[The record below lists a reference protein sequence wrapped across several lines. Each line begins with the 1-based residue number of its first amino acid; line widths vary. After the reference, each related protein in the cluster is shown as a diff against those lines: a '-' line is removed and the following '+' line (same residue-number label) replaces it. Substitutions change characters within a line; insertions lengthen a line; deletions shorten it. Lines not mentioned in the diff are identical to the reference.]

1 MRNGYN
7 TCRLFRTFNNSW
19 RSNNRAREAPPVMPE
34 AAAIATIGVPV
45 AGPRRLAPPRQ
56 STKLI
61 AVRAEPPDDGM
72 LMLRYATGD
81 ADAFRELY
89 SRHRAPLWRF
99 VLRNLRDTAATAD
112 VFQEIWA
119 RVIAHRENY
128 VRTAKFTT
136 WLYRIAHNC
145 CVDHWRRTGRAARRE
160 HPSGEQVLAH
170 FTDGTAPT
178 PDEEAQSAERAAALQ
193 AALQQLPAEQRTAFL
208 MYVEG
213 GLGLAEIAAATG
225 VGLETAKSRLRY
237 AVARLRSV
245 LGESQS

>member
-1 MRNGYN
+1 
-7 TCRLFRTFNNSW
+7 
-19 RSNNRAREAPPVMPE
+19 MPE
-34 AAAIATIGVPV
+34 AAAIAPIEETLR
-45 AGPRRLAPPRQ
+45 GPRRLAPGRP
-56 STKLI
+56 SSKLI

-99 VLRNLRDTAATAD
+99 VLRNLRDSTAAAD
-112 VFQEIWA
+112 VFQEIWT
-119 RVIAHRENY
+119 RVIAQREKY
-128 VRTAKFTT
+128 VPTAKFTT
-136 WLYRIAHNC
+136 WLYHIAHNC

-160 HPSGEQVLAH
+160 HPAGEQALAGLS
-170 FTDGTAPT
+170 DDTAPT
-178 PDEEAQSAERAAALQ
+178 PVEDAQRAERAAALL
-193 AALQQLPAEQRTAFL
+193 AALQQLPAEQRAAFL

-213 GLGLAEIAAATG
+213 GLGLAEIAAATD

-245 LGESQS
+245 LGET